1 MKSRNNDITG
11 TEEGKIR
18 AAFLGPKGTFCEQAA
33 LTFFEGKN
41 VSLINCKGIND
52 IFELV
57 EDGNVDYGVVP
68 IENSTEGSV
77 NIALD
82 LLLESK
88 IFISGEVEERI
99 THNLIARSGI
109 DFADIEIVI
118 SHPQAIAQCRVF
130 LDKYLPNVQ
139 IKEADST
146 AAAVKVLENMDKA
159 AAIAS
164 ELAAKTYGTNI
175 LKEGIEDNP
184 NNFTRFLV
192 LAKKDSNPTGAD
204 RTSILFSVQHIP
216 GALNKALEVFAR
228 RRINLTKIESRP
240 TKDKPW
246 EYIFFCDFEGHRTDK
261 KLSEA
266 LEELENSTIFLK
278 ILGSYPKFSSKG

>member
-139 IKEADST
+139 IKEN
-146 AAAVKVLENMDKA
+146 EQ
-159 AAIAS
+159 
-164 ELAAKTYGTNI
+164 Y
-175 LKEGIEDNP
+175 
-184 NNFTRFLV
+184 
-192 LAKKDSNPTGAD
+192 
-204 RTSILFSVQHIP
+204 
-216 GALNKALEVFAR
+216 
-228 RRINLTKIESRP
+228 
-240 TKDKPW
+240 
-246 EYIFFCDFEGHRTDK
+246 CC
-261 KLSEA
+261 
-266 LEELENSTIFLK
+266 
-278 ILGSYPKFSSKG
+278 SSKSFRKYG

>member
-1 MKSRNNDITG
+1 MESRSMGSTR
-11 TEEGKIR
+11 TKEGKIR

-33 LTFFEGKN
+33 LTFFEGKD

-57 EDGNVDYGVVP
+57 EDGKVDYGVVP
-68 IENSTEGSV
+68 IENSTEGPV

-88 IFISGEVEERI
+88 IIISGEVEERI

-109 DFADIEIVI
+109 DFADVELVI

-139 IKEADST
+139 IKEGSST

-164 ELAAKTYGTNI
+164 ELAAKTYGMNI
-175 LKEGIEDNP
+175 LKERIEDNP

-192 LAKKDSNPTGAD
+192 LAKKDSNPTGND
-204 RTSILFSVQHIP
+204 RTSILFSVRHIP

-261 KLSEA
+261 KLSDA
-266 LEELENSTIFLK
+266 LKELGNSTIFIK
-278 ILGSYPKFSSKG
+278 ILGSYPKFSAKE

>member
-1 MKSRNNDITG
+1 
-11 TEEGKIR
+11 
-18 AAFLGPKGTFCEQAA
+18 
-33 LTFFEGKN
+33 
-41 VSLINCKGIND
+41 
-52 IFELV
+52 
-57 EDGNVDYGVVP
+57 
-68 IENSTEGSV
+68 
-77 NIALD
+77 
-82 LLLESK
+82 
-88 IFISGEVEERI
+88 
-99 THNLIARSGI
+99 
-109 DFADIEIVI
+109 
-118 SHPQAIAQCRVF
+118 
-130 LDKYLPNVQ
+130 
-139 IKEADST
+139 
-146 AAAVKVLENMDKA
+146 MDKA